1 MVAPSPLQMQSELEH
16 MLRHENEQLIQE
28 NRMLKD
34 KLNVMTT
41 DMERLVRSKPLADP
55 QAENEVRRLRGDL
68 SDKQREIERLTAQ
81 IRETQHD
88 SDKQIARQKSEWA
101 DIYSSLK
108 RESEDLKRDIR
119 LLNQENE
126 RLLKQLEQQRNFGP
140 ANNGASQDKEVVKR
154 LKKRELEC
162 QALWETLRDM
172 RDQQRG
178 IFDTR
183 QMMELLSVRAL
194 DTKAKRKLGI

>member
-1 MVAPSPLQMQSELEH
+1 
-16 MLRHENEQLIQE
+16 
-28 NRMLKD
+28 MLKD

-55 QAENEVRRLRGDL
+55 QAENEVRRLRGD
-68 SDKQREIERLTAQ
+68 I
-81 IRETQHD
+81 

-126 RLLKQLEQQRNFGP
+126 RLLK
-140 ANNGASQDKEVVKR
+140 
-154 LKKRELEC
+154 
-162 QALWETLRDM
+162 
-172 RDQQRG
+172 
-178 IFDTR
+178 
-183 QMMELLSVRAL
+183 
-194 DTKAKRKLGI
+194 